1 MNAVDNLKVVPI
13 EGTDLNAYLRSLEQ
27 PELFIDEITNSE
39 QYRAARETI
48 LTLLSDPVAI
58 GNTLRLNLFGRRTFQ
73 YLAQPS
79 PTTTAHSKAEITL
92 WADFL
97 EEVLGS
103 AEEMKKYVILVVFKY
118 EHFDFGGSGSG
129 INFGDTSAWLER
141 KLGATLETLS
151 ERLDAQSALVSI
163 EVASGFLTG
172 EFTSSMDEPSTANGC
187 LGATLAVQLGA
198 IHSTAALLK
207 SKLKDT
213 LLGVNIDASCQFC
226 LHGAMLQSCLKTNIN
241 LASPKQYQLD
251 FVSFSSALNKLATE
265 VYSHRNWQ
273 ANKPQFFKDLILETL
288 TQDKGRPI
296 RPGVFFI
303 LIDDGT
309 GLNVLEA
316 KTEIQTIFAAGVIVM
331 PLKSSLSASSD
342 LLGETIVRQKK
353 K

>member
-118 EHFDFGGSGSG
+118 EHFDFGGSESG
-129 INFGDTSAWLER
+129 IYFGDTSAWLER

-151 ERLDAQSALVSI
+151 ERLDAQSALVGI
-163 EVASGFLTG
+163 EVASGFLRG
-172 EFTSSMDEPSTANGC
+172 EFTFSTDEPSAGNQC
-187 LGATLAVQLGA
+187 LGASLAVQLGA

-213 LLGVNIDASCQFC
+213 LLGVNIDADCRFC